1 MFRNTRLRQRTNE
14 KLPALSQQNSLQQ
27 MQNSLLP
34 GTLQEQNPQS
44 HDLQRAENSF
54 SPPNSRFAAP
64 AVQTEKTVD
73 IKNTGI

>member
-1 MFRNTRLRQRTNE
+1 
-14 KLPALSQQNSLQQ
+14 